1 MEVRQVVVMGVEW
14 VLKRG
19 QKGLKNDRKM
29 HPTEALQ
36 RGCRRAVF
44 SESARQSHAS
54 PQVFTQ

>member
-1 MEVRQVVVMGVEW
+1 MGVKW
-14 VLKRG
+14 VLKRS